1 MILLHGFPY
10 DIHSYVDVA
19 PQLAA
24 QGCRV
29 IVPYLRGFG
38 ATRFRDP
45 ATLRSGEQA
54 AIGADVIALMD
65 ALAFQRAVLGGHNW
79 GGRAACVAAA
89 LWPERCRG
97 MVTVN
102 SYLIQDLSRAAVPIR
117 PKYEVALWYEYYFQL
132 ERGRAGLAANRRE
145 IARLL
150 WKQWSP
156 EWDFDDAIF
165 DRSAMAHDNPDYVD
179 VVIHSYRHRFGP
191 AAGDPQYA
199 ELQRRLASLPP
210 ISVPSVT
217 LDGDKDGVLPA
228 SDGSASASKFTGR
241 RIHRVVRGAGHN
253 VPQEAPEAFA
263 AAIMELIQCLRA
275 SLPHGKPL
283 RKPSFSPRKSS
294 EKDEILQGGIPW
306 RSVTSL
312 LAVWLDLL
320 CLDRTS
326 LGRGIS
332 KPSDH
337 MGRALRAGRHHR
349 HDIAHRRRGN
359 VEDARPIGPDRQSRR
374 RWRHGRH
381 RTGGARQARWLH
393 DDLRHAGHDGG
404 QCHVAQKPVLRSAD
418 EFPAGAS
425 GRRKPEPVRGLSR
438 SAL

>member
-1 MILLHGFPY
+1 MSDALDRGRRMLLGAALSGIAGRAFAQAGAAAALPLRRMEPLKHIDAGVLNTAYYEEGRADGPVVVLLHGFPY
-10 DIHSYVDVA
+10 DIHSFADVA

-45 ATLRSGEQA
+45 TTLRSGEQA

-65 ALAFQRAVLGGHNW
+65 ALGIRRAVLAGHNW

-97 MVTVN
+97 IVTVN

-156 EWDFDDAIF
+156 EWNFDDAAF
-165 DRSAMAHDNPDYVD
+165 DRSAMAYDNPDYVD
-179 VVIHSYRHRFGP
+179 VVIHSYRHRFGA
-191 AAGDPQYA
+191 AAGDPRYA
-199 ELQRRLASLPP
+199 ELQRRLAPLPP
-210 ISVPSVT
+210 IPVPSVT

-241 RIHRVVRGAGHN
+241 RVHRVVRGAGHN
-253 VPQEAPEAFA
+253 VPQESPEAFTS
-263 AAIMELIQCLRA
+263 AIMQLI
-275 SLPHGKPL
+275 K
-283 RKPSFSPRKSS
+283 
-294 EKDEILQGGIPW
+294 
-306 RSVTSL
+306 V
-312 LAVWLDLL
+312 
-320 CLDRTS
+320 
-326 LGRGIS
+326 
-332 KPSDH
+332 
-337 MGRALRAGRHHR
+337 
-349 HDIAHRRRGN
+349 
-359 VEDARPIGPDRQSRR
+359 
-374 RWRHGRH
+374 
-381 RTGGARQARWLH
+381 
-393 DDLRHAGHDGG
+393 
-404 QCHVAQKPVLRSAD
+404 
-418 EFPAGAS
+418 
-425 GRRKPEPVRGLSR
+425 
-438 SAL
+438 